1 MYRIFFPGENNNL
14 QSSISSNTI
23 PRESDFERANRL
35 GLNADDI
42 QGAASVPRVHRP
54 NTKNFPNQQ
63 ELFLRSAS
71 ARLPRKDEEP
81 SMRDGERKR
90 EESMK
95 RLLEWKQ
102 RMLQSPL
109 TRKISQQ
116 MPSSAMMSVTAQPTT
131 PTLNLSNKSPVPQ
144 KMMVQGGIQR
154 SRSETHANAGYNSY
168 SSDDEG
174 TIYL

>member
-1 MYRIFFPGENNNL
+1 
-14 QSSISSNTI
+14 
-23 PRESDFERANRL
+23 
-35 GLNADDI
+35 
-42 QGAASVPRVHRP
+42 
-54 NTKNFPNQQ
+54 
-63 ELFLRSAS
+63 
-71 ARLPRKDEEP
+71 
-81 SMRDGERKR
+81 MRDGERKR

-154 SRSETHANAGYNSY
+154 SRSETHANTGYNSY